1 MRKSRLILL
10 GLLLLVSCNTAIR
23 QHAMQARLANLDSLM
38 SHVPRVVLD
47 SLEQMDV
54 SECPGEVQSYYNLLL
69 TIARDKSYVDF
80 TDDSIISLAAE
91 WYRNGKDPEKLA
103 RSLIYLG
110 IVRYG
115 LNPMDTLPYVHL
127 KEAEDVMKVHA
138 LEDPQLQVLLYGYLG
153 NINMRNQNFEIAD
166 YYYEKGLCAAE
177 KAGNHRNYAGA
188 LISLFY
194 SKLLLDKETEA
205 KHIIYQLHTLDSV
218 PEELVPYIKKVTAFF
233 YQTDISLYEA
243 INHTLHLALK
253 GIHKRDIPKQLYDI
267 SQFHMKLN
275 RIDSAIVYGEA
286 SINAIIDSLNIDNYS
301 FYQYLAYLYT
311 LTGEYKK
318 SSENYKKALE
328 SFNTYHTVVNEKRI
342 LELEKK
348 YNIAAAQQ
356 ALLKEK
362 LKQRAYIIFSVIL
375 FAIVIISIIGLFYWK
390 HTAVQSKQLEIVKQQ
405 KINQLNFF
413 LEVFNNTTGIFP
425 VLLEEIYQL
434 AHKSR
439 QSCPEMYN
447 DLIACLDK
455 VKRDYKSSFSATT
468 QQDFLKEIFN
478 SEGLQIQVSDREKI
492 IYVLSESGFTNEL
505 IAGLLNVS
513 EDNIRSSVSKI
524 KRKMGANSRV

>member
-1 MRKSRLILL
+1 MRKFLWILL

-23 QHAMQARLANLDSLM
+23 QHAMQARLANLDSLVN
-38 SHVPRVVLD
+38 HVPRVVLD

-54 SECPGEVQSYYNLLL
+54 SGCPGEVQSYYNLLL

-91 WYRNGKDPEKLA
+91 WYRNGKDPENLA

-115 LNPMDTLPYVHL
+115 LNPMDTLPYLHL

-153 NINMRNQNFEIAD
+153 DINLRNRNYPESEVC
-166 YYYEKGLCAAE
+166 YEKGLEAGK
-177 KAGNHRNYAGA
+177 KAGNHRNYVLAY
-188 LISLFY
+188 INLFY
-194 SKLLLDKETEA
+194 AKIYVGKTEEA
-205 KHIIYQLHTLDSV
+205 ENIVLQINAMDSI
-218 PEELVPYIKKVTAFF
+218 PDELIPSVKKVNAFF
-233 YQTDISLYEA
+233 YQTGPTFKEA
-243 INHTLHLALK
+243 IIHSVNDSLK
-253 GIHKRDIPKQLYDI
+253 GMYDTDKPGVLFNI
-267 SQFHMKLN
+267 SQFYMKLN
-275 RIDSAIVYGEA
+275 RLDSAVIYGEA
-286 SINAIIDSLNIDNYS
+286 CLNAIVDSINLDNYL
-301 FYQYLAYLYT
+301 YYKHLANLYA
-311 LTGEYKK
+311 LTGEYKE
-318 SSENYKKALE
+318 SSKNYKKALE

-375 FAIVIISIIGLFYWK
+375 LAIVIVSIIGLFYWK

-405 KINQLNFF
+405 KIDQLNFF
-413 LEVFNNTTGIFP
+413 LGVFNNTAGIFP
-425 VLLEEIYQL
+425 VLLEEIYRL

-447 DLIACLDK
+447 DLIACLYK
-455 VKRDYKSSFSATT
+455 VKKDYKSSFSATT

-492 IYVLSESGFTNEL
+492 IYALSESGFTNEL

>member
-1 MRKSRLILL
+1 MRKFLWILL

-23 QHAMQARLANLDSLM
+23 QNAMQIRLANLDSLM

-115 LNPMDTLPYVHL
+115 LNPMDTLPYLHL

-153 NINMRNQNFEIAD
+153 DISIRNLNYDLADTYFEKELSACIKTEN
-166 YYYEKGLCAAE
+166 Y
-177 KAGNHRNYAGA
+177 RNYIGT
-188 LISLFY
+188 LINLFY
-194 SKLLLDKETEA
+194 SKILLKKTDEVKEIVLQLNTMDSIPDELTPYLKKVNA
-205 KHIIYQLHTLDSV
+205 YYYQTGHTLN
-218 PEELVPYIKKVTAFF
+218 
-233 YQTDISLYEA
+233 EA
-243 INHTLHLALK
+243 IAHILNDSLK
-253 GIHKRDIPKQLYDI
+253 GMYDTDKPRMLFDI

-362 LKQRAYIIFSVIL
+362 LKQRAYVIFSVIL
-375 FAIVIISIIGLFYWK
+375 LAIVIISIIGLFYWK

-405 KINQLNFF
+405 KIDQLNFF

-455 VKRDYKSSFSATT
+455 VRRDYKSSFSATT